1 MDKKIIREKLI
12 QKLMENEAKP
22 LKINAGVLIKC
33 TKTGNVLLLLRN
45 DPVPTWALVSGGIGK
60 GEDVLEGL
68 KREIYEE
75 MFVNPATIDFKFK
88 RVEKFPEKNMEFHY
102 YEGFTMSE
110 FKPILDE
117 ENLNYGWFNKEKLPQ
132 PLFRGLDQKIANI

>member
-12 QKLMENEAKP
+12 QGLMENEIKP

-33 TKTGNVLLLLRN
+33 MKTGNVLLLLRN
-45 DPVPTWALVSGGIGK
+45 DPVPTWALVSGGIQN
-60 GEDVLEGL
+60 GEDELKGL

-75 MFVNPATIDFKFK
+75 MFVNPDTINYQFK
-88 RVEKFPEKNMEFHY
+88 RVEKFPERNMEFHY

-117 ENLNYGWFNKEKLPQ
+117 ENLNYGWFSKKHLPS
-132 PLFRGLDQKIANI
+132 PLFRGLAEKIASI